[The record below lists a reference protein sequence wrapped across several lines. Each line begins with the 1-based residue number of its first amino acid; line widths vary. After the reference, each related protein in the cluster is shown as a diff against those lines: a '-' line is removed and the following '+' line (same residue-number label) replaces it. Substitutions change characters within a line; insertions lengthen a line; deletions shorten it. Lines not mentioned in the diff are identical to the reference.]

1 MKLKDILVTE
11 EKIKSDGHRLS
22 NDMIRGAE
30 VTVSSHYYGVV
41 SMKMWVTCCCLIHDY
56 NNTNRLGYIIH
67 AIAELLDLK
76 KEDDSAFD
84 FFKIKD
90 IPVRIIHDGA
100 FSKVLGF
107 GHFMENKFVYTE
119 DLMNLTDV

>member
-1 MKLKDILVTE
+1 MKLKDIMVTE
-11 EKIKSDGHRLS
+11 EKIKSDGHRLQ
-22 NDMIRGAE
+22 NDMIRGAGI
-30 VTVSSHYYGVV
+30 TMSGHYYGVV
-41 SMKMWVTCCCLIHDY
+41 SLKVWTTCCCLIHDY
-56 NNTNRLGYIIH
+56 NNTRSLGYIIH

-76 KEDDSAFD
+76 KEDSAFD

-90 IPVRIIHDGA
+90 VPIRIIHDGA

-119 DLMNLTDV
+119 DLMKLTDV